1 MVNEGHLH
9 EGAREDLNAI
19 VSYLERNYPAVISRF
34 EACLEIVIN
43 ELVIGPRA
51 RKKIAERPGVR
62 GVPLIRYPYKV
73 FYKVTDQAIEILYI
87 HHTSRR
93 PPWEMR
99 AGRADLNNGDD

>member
-1 MVNEGHLH
+1 MP
-9 EGAREDLNAI
+9 
-19 VSYLERNYPAVISRF
+19 RNRDQR
-34 EACLEIVIN
+34 
-43 ELVIGPRA
+43 IGDWPESA
-51 RKKIAERPGVR
+51 QEIAERPGVR